1 MLYSKEFRHLLS
13 LILYEIALL
22 KLSLAESIKLSV
34 LEKGL
39 SPSVADIGNVTIST
53 ANATGVSAVATIDF
67 VKLSSI
73 PNILYPY

>member
-13 LILYEIALL
+13 LIFYEIAFL

-39 SPSVADIGNVTIST
+39 SSSVADIGNVTKST
-53 ANATGVSAVATIDF
+53 VKATGVNAVATIDF
-67 VKLSSI
+67 VRLSSI